1 MLLLNQRI
9 QSQNRA
15 PNDFPQ
21 FIREGFDVKVIAPGF
36 KTSPDGIIY
45 KDYTEGTGE
54 MPQDGQVSAGG
65 VCFCWEQQQ
74 GKTDF
79 TYDSVASLRN
89 RNLAAVSAM
98 SWLIDCACTSVPP
111 PITCRRWYSNTRAT
125 TNPPRPSTAPTAR
138 DALLRRSWA
147 LGGSSQVRCVTFLL

>member
-1 MLLLNQRI
+1 MLPPALKHLNTTFHLPAYHCQVLLLNQRI

-54 MPQDGQVSAGG
+54 MPQDGQVSGGG
-65 VCFCWEQQQ
+65 VC
-74 GKTDF
+74 
-79 TYDSVASLRN
+79 L
-89 RNLAAVSAM
+89 
-98 SWLIDCACTSVPP
+98 
-111 PITCRRWYSNTRAT
+111 
-125 TNPPRPSTAPTAR
+125 
-138 DALLRRSWA
+138 
-147 LGGSSQVRCVTFLL
+147 